1 MTKISN
7 QSEFF
12 IFLLEK
18 YAEYKSLP
26 ANEILKLWQ
35 ERGLMNYL
43 NGMYEQYHTERL
55 ENAFADIDRKME
67 IIRESK
73 IKKTHYTELAVYLR

>member
-1 MTKISN
+1 MTRISN

-26 ANEILKLWQ
+26 ASEILKLWQ
-35 ERGLMNYL
+35 RRGLIDYI

-55 ENAFADIDRKME
+55 ENAFADVDRKIE
-67 IIRESK
+67 K
-73 IKKTHYTELAVYLR
+73 LC

>member
-1 MTKISN
+1 MTRISN

-26 ANEILKLWQ
+26 ASEILKLWQ
-35 ERGLMNYL
+35 RLGLIDYI

-55 ENAFADIDRKME
+55 ENAFADIDRKIEKRTLNE
-67 IIRESK
+67 I
-73 IKKTHYTELAVYLR
+73 

>member
-26 ANEILKLWQ
+26 ANEILNFWQ
-35 ERGLMNYL
+35 ERGLIYYI

-55 ENAFADIDRKME
+55 ENAFSDIDRKME
-67 IIRESK
+67 IIRESE
-73 IKKTHYTELAVYLR
+73 IKKMHYT

>member
-18 YAEYKSLP
+18 YAEYKLLS
-26 ANEILKLWQ
+26 ADEVLKRWQ
-35 ERGLMNYL
+35 EGGLLDYI

-55 ENAFADIDRKME
+55 ENAFADIDVKT
-67 IIRESK
+67 
-73 IKKTHYTELAVYLR
+73 KKSCIHP

>member
-1 MTKISN
+1 MTRISN

-26 ANEILKLWQ
+26 AGEILKLWQ
-35 ERGLMNYL
+35 RQELIDYI

-55 ENAFADIDRKME
+55 ENAFADIDRK
-67 IIRESK
+67 
-73 IKKTHYTELAVYLR
+73 LG

>member
-1 MTKISN
+1 MMKISN

-18 YAEYKSLP
+18 YAEQKLLS
-26 ANEILKLWQ
+26 ASEVLKQWQ
-35 ERGLMNYL
+35 EKGLLDYI

-55 ENAFADIDRKME
+55 ENAFDDIDGKIAEITLKEPDTPFFRKFV
-67 IIRESK
+67 
-73 IKKTHYTELAVYLR
+73 AN

>member
-18 YAEYKSLP
+18 YAEYKLLP
-26 ANEILKLWQ
+26 ANEILNLWQ
-35 ERGLMNYL
+35 GLGLIDYI

-55 ENAFADIDRKME
+55 ENAFADIDRK
-67 IIRESK
+67 
-73 IKKTHYTELAVYLR
+73 IKNYTDITQNP

>member
-26 ANEILKLWQ
+26 AIEILKLWQ
-35 ERGLMNYL
+35 GRGLIDYI

-55 ENAFADIDRKME
+55 ENAFADIDRK
-67 IIRESK
+67 
-73 IKKTHYTELAVYLR
+73 IKNNLKGKH

>member
-18 YAEYKSLP
+18 YAEQKSLP
-26 ANEILKLWQ
+26 ADEVLQHWQ
-35 ERGLMNYL
+35 EQGLLDYI
-43 NGMYEQYHTERL
+43 NGMYEQYHVERL
-55 ENAFADIDRKME
+55 ENAFTDID
-67 IIRESK
+67 
-73 IKKTHYTELAVYLR
+73 KKQQLWQNK

>member
-7 QSEFF
+7 KSEFF

-18 YAEYKSLP
+18 YAEKNAISASEVL
-26 ANEILKLWQ
+26 EQWQKL
-35 ERGLMNYL
+35 NVIDYI

-55 ENAFADIDRKME
+55 ENAFEDIDRKQGE
-67 IIRESK
+67 ILCEN
-73 IKKTHYTELAVYLR
+73 

>member
-18 YAEYKSLP
+18 YAEQNSLP
-26 ANEILKLWQ
+26 AGEVLTQWQ
-35 ERGLMNYL
+35 EQGLIDYINQ
-43 NGMYEQYHTERL
+43 MYEQYHIERI
-55 ENAFADIDRKME
+55 ENAFADIDSKSNNRFLSKVSY
-67 IIRESK
+67 SK
-73 IKKTHYTELAVYLR
+73 I

>member
-18 YAEYKSLP
+18 YAEQKSLF
-26 ANEILKLWQ
+26 AGEVLQQWQ
-35 ERGLMNYL
+35 ECGMLDYII
-43 NGMYEQYHTERL
+43 GMYEQYHTERL
-55 ENAFADIDRKME
+55 ENAFSDI
-67 IIRESK
+67 ESK
-73 IKKTHYTELAVYLR
+73 MNNVNQ